1 MATAAAKT
9 AAIAAAAATGVRTRA
24 QLQID
29 LSKLPAPI
37 LKARG
42 NMRKVFDIIYRDFS
56 IIDASKTNENNN
68 NYVIRDAPERQTVFV
83 MLDGRKLKFNVS
95 KQNLFASP
103 DGEIELSLGQSPDSL
118 YLEHISR
125 SDKLKGAAATNYA
138 YEIAATLGAKWL
150 HIWDAA
156 AIMCNS
162 NSEDEPV
169 QAYPLSLYRAL
180 ILPTP
185 THPSWYENVAVKHGF
200 TPNNTVSELY
210 NYTESIEKL
219 RSIRI
224 AELLSYYTT
233 FKQLIESGEATDYIN
248 IESIRNTGS
257 ISGSKRAF
265 SDDEDVK
272 PNLLKYLTKIIE
284 ILSTTKAAS
293 LTDFLK
299 APSSACLDKGYILRS
314 FPGNGTIDFEIPNL
328 LFDED
333 GELLSKFPY
342 LVESLVARKAAD
354 HPSIRLSGG
363 RRTIRSQRCIRSRTR
378 RTVK

>member
-1 MATAAAKT
+1 M
-9 AAIAAAAATGVRTRA
+9 AAAALEV
-24 QLQID
+24 D
-29 LSKLPAPI
+29 LSNLPPSIA
-37 LKARG
+37 KARG
-42 NMRKVFDIIYRDFS
+42 NMRRVFNIIYTDFAT
-56 IIDASKTNENNN
+56 DAENNNNSN
-68 NYVIRDAPERQTVFV
+68 NYVIRDAPKRQTVLV

-103 DGEIELSLGQSPDSL
+103 DGEIELSFGQSPDSL
-118 YLEHISR
+118 YLEHIGR
-125 SDKLKGAAATNYA
+125 SDKLKGVEATNYA

-162 NSEDEPV
+162 ESEDEPV
-169 QAYPLSLYRAL
+169 HAYPLSLYRAL
-180 ILPTP
+180 TSPTP

-210 NYTESIEKL
+210 NYAESVDRL

-224 AELLSYYTT
+224 AELLDYYTT
-233 FKQLIESGEATDYIN
+233 FKEHIDSDEATEYIN
-248 IESIRNTGS
+248 IENIRNTGS

-272 PNLLKYLTKIIE
+272 PNLLKHLTKIIE
-284 ILSTTKAAS
+284 ILSTTKAETLA
-293 LTDFLK
+293 DFLK

-314 FPGNGTIDFEIPNL
+314 FPGNGNMDFEIPNL

-333 GELLSKFPY
+333 GELLSEFPY
-342 LVESLVARKAAD
+342 LVESLIAHKAGN
-354 HPSIRLSGG
+354 HPSIKLSGG
-363 RRTIRSQRCIRSRTR
+363 MRTIRSQRRVRYRTR
-378 RTVK
+378 RRRTQVFPNQ